1 MQRIGAAM
9 RCVGATKDP
18 AKMTG
23 SKMALKTR
31 DCGPHAAGTTS
42 AISRP
47 HLGLISGRDRPAPRG
62 AEHTVDAGDASAR
75 LAARAPAAGRSP
87 LSAPCPPPP
96 AQLRLAATRPRVSFS
111 TSASGATRAPPR
123 PRRPPARAAAQ
134 TRAPCAPCAGRARPI
149 DAHRPNCSPCSRAAR
164 GAAGARRAPRAVRC
178 RPIAERAAR
187 CAAEHQQAVHPR
199 MLTAAAPLTGPERG
213 HASSVR
219 GMLARVGAHL
229 DAGLTRR
236 RVRRDSGTRAPPRL
250 HEARH
255 AAPPSRHATPGRLG
269 RRREADAARRQRRAA
284 LRQHARRDR
293 ARSRLTRAQHPSAV
307 PTNFV
312 GRRRPSRVYSVVAPK

>member
-1 MQRIGAAM
+1 MQ
-9 RCVGATKDP
+9 P
-18 AKMTG
+18 A
-23 SKMALKTR
+23 
-31 DCGPHAAGTTS
+31 
-42 AISRP
+42 RP
-47 HLGLISGRDRPAPRG
+47 RPYLGLISGRDRPAPRG

-229 DAGLTRR
+229 DARLTGR
-236 RVRRDSGTRAPPRL
+236 RVRRVA
-250 HEARH
+250 HERRH
-255 AAPPSRHATPGRLG
+255 AFTRHGTLRRPAGTPHPADSDDGAKPTPRVGSGVPPSDSTRGGTARAHASHARSIRPRCPRTSS
-269 RRREADAARRQRRAA
+269 ADAARASLLGSRAKINM
-284 LRQHARRDR
+284 
-293 ARSRLTRAQHPSAV
+293 SP
-307 PTNFV
+307 
-312 GRRRPSRVYSVVAPK
+312 